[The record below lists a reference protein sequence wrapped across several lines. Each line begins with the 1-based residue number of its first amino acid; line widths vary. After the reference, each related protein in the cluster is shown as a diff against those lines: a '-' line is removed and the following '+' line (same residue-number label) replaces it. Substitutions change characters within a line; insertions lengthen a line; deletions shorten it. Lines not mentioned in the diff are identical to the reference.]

1 MLNLH
6 RISVDLQN
14 EYTIIS
20 QNSRDLVNMLYH
32 KINSHDEN
40 TKEVFEQWNEEFKFI
55 YGNINENFSSNRK
68 VKPSELAKIY
78 KFTDEEIE
86 KIEITSLFLAIQT
99 YLSMLVRLITYK
111 LINSVKDN
119 DLSTFDTKEFLSQVI
134 NGEYFRKCG
143 IDNYCYQDWYC
154 WILNC
159 WDAGLESKIK
169 SLINEIFEYDDLVSI
184 DEFIE
189 LHNSDY
195 VKQIYETIIP
205 KQLRHALGEYY
216 TPDWLAL
223 YTINK
228 AMEISQSELGSTR
241 FLDPTCGSGTFLF
254 KALQLIRKKGVDSRK
269 LVDQVIGFD
278 INPLAVLT
286 SKTNY
291 IISIIDI
298 INEDT
303 ELHLPVYNFDVI
315 NTPKETSKSLEV
327 DLNNNDLYC
336 IPLELIKDRKYM
348 VFMGVLVESIN
359 RGEKQPFKEYV
370 KCNLKAESLDLVN
383 SLYEQLSKHNRFVAN
398 VLSKTIV
405 NRIEGYLNNKADIII
420 GNPPWVNWEYLPQEY
435 RIKSQNLWKEY
446 GIFSVTGRDLSF
458 SKEDISVLITYLVID
473 KYLKENGFLAF
484 VIRQGLF
491 KSAQNGVGFRKFKV
505 KPDGYGIKVLRVDD
519 LSNIKPFENATN
531 STAIMFLQKN
541 HDTKYPVPYYL
552 WKKKKTSKKA
562 SLGSYSELPEILAQI
577 DIQAMVA
584 MPAVKEN
591 ITSMWITAKQ
601 EALDAVKCVLGTNEY
616 KARTGIFT
624 GGANAV
630 YWMQVNQKLQNG
642 NIIISNITER
652 AKRKVDS
659 VQREIEKDLVF
670 PLVQGS
676 DLQKWS
682 VNTKSHI
689 LCPHNSETRMN
700 PIDKD
705 IMEKEYPLTF
715 AYLLDFKDELDER
728 KGFAGWEKEIQKENF
743 HSILRVGEYTF
754 SKYKVAW
761 RYIAT
766 EFITAVISECKD
778 IYLGE
783 KLLIPNEKVMYIS
796 TDDEQEAYYLCGI
809 LSSDPIAFAVKSYM
823 NPTSISA
830 HVLEKL
836 KIATYNEKDRKHLK
850 ISEIC
855 KKGHS
860 TKNSIERI
868 ELMNELNL
876 TVSEIY
882 NIDEDEMKTI
892 NDALYSDLGFKSK

>member
-20 QNSRDLVNMLYH
+20 QNSRDLVNIFYH
-32 KINSHDEN
+32 KINSPDES
-40 TKEVFEQWNEEFKFI
+40 TEEVLKQWTEEFKFI
-55 YGNINENFSSNRK
+55 YGNINENFSSNK
-68 VKPSELAKIY
+68 KIKPSELARIY
-78 KFTDEEIE
+78 SFNDEEIE
-86 KIEITSLFLAIQT
+86 NIEITSLFLAIQT
-99 YLSMLVRLITYK
+99 YLSLLVRLITYK

-119 DLSTFDTKEFLSQVI
+119 DLETLETKEFISEVI
-134 NGEYFRKCG
+134 NGEYFKKRG

-154 WILNC
+154 WILNS
-159 WDAGLESKIK
+159 WDTGLEGKIK
-169 SLINEIFEYDDLVSI
+169 SLINEIYEYDNLKSM

-189 LHNSDY
+189 LHNNDY

-228 AMEISQSELGSTR
+228 ALEFSQSELDKTR

-254 KALQLIRKKGVDSRK
+254 KALQLIRKKGADSNSIIDK
-269 LVDQVIGFD
+269 VIGFD

-291 IISIIDI
+291 IISIIDL
-298 INEDT
+298 INKDT

-315 NTPKETSKSLEV
+315 NSPKDTSESLVV
-327 DLNNNDLYC
+327 DLNNNDLYY
-336 IPLELIKDRKYM
+336 IPLKLIKNGKYKEFMSELIN
-348 VFMGVLVESIN
+348 SIN
-359 RGEKQPFKEYV
+359 SGEKELFEEYV
-370 KCNLKAESLDLVN
+370 KGKLNLESIDLVN
-383 SLYEQLSKHNRFVAN
+383 SLYGQLNKHNKFVATVISN
-398 VLSKTIV
+398 TIV
-405 NRIEGYLNNKADIII
+405 NRIEGYLNNKVDIII

-435 RIKSQNLWKEY
+435 RVKSQNLWKEY

-505 KPDGYGIKVLRVDD
+505 KEDGYGIQALRVDD
-519 LSNIKPFENATN
+519 LSNIKPFENASN
-531 STAIMFLQKN
+531 STAIMFIQKN
-541 HDTKYPVPYYL
+541 HDTEYPVPYYM
-552 WKKKKTSKKA
+552 WKKKKASKKA
-562 SLGSYSELPEILAQI
+562 SLGSYAELPEILAQI

-584 MPAVKEN
+584 MPAVKED

-630 YWMQVNQKLQNG
+630 YWMQVNQRLQNG
-642 NIIISNITER
+642 NIIVSNITER
-652 AKRKVDS
+652 AKRKVAN
-659 VQREIEKDLVF
+659 VQCEIEKELIY

-682 VNTKSHI
+682 VNTKSYI
-689 LCPHNSETRMN
+689 LCPHTSETKMK
-700 PIDKD
+700 PIDKSN
-705 IMEKEYPLTF
+705 MEKEYPLTF
-715 AYLLDFKDELDER
+715 EYLLNFKDELDER

-743 HSILRVGEYTF
+743 HAILRVGEYTF

-766 EFITAVISECKD
+766 EFITAVISECED
-778 IYLGE
+778 EYLGK

-796 TDDEQEAYYLCGI
+796 TDNEKEAYYLCGI
-809 LSSDPIAFAVKSYM
+809 LSSDPIAFSVKSYM

-836 KIATYNEKDRKHLK
+836 NIANFDEKDQRHVK

-855 KKGHS
+855 KKGHE
-860 TKNSIERI
+860 TKNSIEKL

-882 NIDEDEMKTI
+882 NIDKDEMKTI
-892 NDALYSDLGFKSK
+892 NEALFSGLRA